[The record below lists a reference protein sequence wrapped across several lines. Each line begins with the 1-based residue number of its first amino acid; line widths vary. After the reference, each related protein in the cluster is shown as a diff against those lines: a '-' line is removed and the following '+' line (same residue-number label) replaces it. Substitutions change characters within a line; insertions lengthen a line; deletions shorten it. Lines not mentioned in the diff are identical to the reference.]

1 MQNYAGIYDYCSL
14 EMVYKSKTS
23 IYLYHLAYIHLY
35 NSMAKDKRQLLTT
48 IMILARMTI
57 ICFAAEMDDKS

>member
-23 IYLYHLAYIHLY
+23 IFLHHLTYIHLY
-35 NSMAKDKRQLLTT
+35 NSTAKEEWQLSTT